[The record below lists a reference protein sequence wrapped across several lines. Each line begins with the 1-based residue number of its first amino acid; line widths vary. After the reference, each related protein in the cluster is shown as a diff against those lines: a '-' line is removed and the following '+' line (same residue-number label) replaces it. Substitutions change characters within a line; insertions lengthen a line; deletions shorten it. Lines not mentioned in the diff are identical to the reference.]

1 MAGRAA
7 ITVPMTVHVKFCGL
21 TRREDVDAAIALGAN
36 YLGVVFAGGPRN
48 QSFAAAAVLFE
59 RLAGE
64 GTVQTVGVVA
74 QDADQVVR
82 AVQIIPHKIIQ
93 LHGNPAPTAIRQARD
108 AGASAVWAVLPVG
121 ADGLPEGAETV
132 FRVADAIVLDTRSA
146 SGLGGTGAT
155 FDWERAA
162 AQIAPYRTG
171 TRVVVA
177 GGLKPDNVAAA
188 VRALRP
194 DIVDVSSG
202 VEQAPGVKD
211 RELMRRFVAA
221 AHGA

>member
-1 MAGRAA
+1 MA
-7 ITVPMTVHVKFCGL
+7 VQVKVCGL
-21 TRREDVDAAIALGAN
+21 TRREDISAALALGAD
-36 YLGVVFAGGPRN
+36 YVGVVFAGGPRR
-48 QSFAAAAVLFE
+48 QSFESAAALLDRITDGYRA
-59 RLAGE
+59 R
-64 GTVQTVGVVA
+64 TVGVVS
-74 QDADQVVR
+74 QDAEQIAR
-82 AVQIIPHKIIQ
+82 AADVIPHKILQ
-93 LHGNPAPTAIRQARD
+93 LHGGPSISVIDQARA
-108 AGASAVWAVLPVG
+108 AGAREVWAVLPVG
-121 ADGLPEGAETV
+121 NDGLPEGAEV
-132 FRVADAIVLDTRSA
+132 LFRVADAIVLDTQSA

-177 GGLKPDNVAAA
+177 GGLTPDNVADA

-194 DIVDVSSG
+194 DVVDVSSG